1 MAQQLKGIDRLTD
14 LEELRVR
21 AQVVLKGLD
30 KGTI

>member
-14 LEELRVR
+14 LEELRER
-21 AQVVLKGLD
+21 AQFVLKGLD